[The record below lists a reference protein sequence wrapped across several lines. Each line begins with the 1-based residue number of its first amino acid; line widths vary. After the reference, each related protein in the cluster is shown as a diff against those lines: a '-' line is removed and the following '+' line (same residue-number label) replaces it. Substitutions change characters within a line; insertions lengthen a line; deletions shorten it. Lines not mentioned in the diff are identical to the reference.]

1 MATMAGVGDEITN
14 AELPRDIPSDLEDKF
29 LVIICEPD
37 SVHWSIHE
45 GTKHGFAPL
54 VFWT

>member
-1 MATMAGVGDEITN
+1 MTTMTGSVDEITN
-14 AELPRDIPSDLEDKF
+14 AEFPRDLPSDLEEKF
-29 LVIICEPD
+29 IVMVCEPD

-45 GTKHGFAPL
+45 GIKHDFAPS